1 MVSAK
6 KLLVNLSSEIDK
18 RSSGYKRRIEALIDK
33 PTATL
38 NLVKQTL
45 SQGIA
50 ADYLLMDSWFTEA
63 PLIKEVMN
71 EGLDVIGMVKKT
83 SKRFYQ
89 YKGKKFPLQTLI
101 THCNVNQKIFSHQEG
116 SLGSI
121 QVKLNNGIP
130 VKIVFIRHRKY
141 KTEWLAILSTNTSLS
156 DEEIIRIYGYRWDI
170 EVFFKCNKSHLKLN
184 KEFQCRSYD
193 SMIGHTTIVFTR
205 YIFLA
210 WENRKTNDPKT
221 LGMIFM
227 TTVQKSKMWI

>member
-1 MVSAK
+1 MPRSYYISPDK
-6 KLLVNLSSEIDK
+6 FSSEKISNWTIEFLSQSITLIISIYYLDCRILICFYIVNISSEIDK

-156 DEEIIRIYGYRWDI
+156 DEEIIRIYVIVGSPGDYR
-170 EVFFKCNKSHLKLN
+170 
-184 KEFQCRSYD
+184 R
-193 SMIGHTTIVFTR
+193 
-205 YIFLA
+205 
-210 WENRKTNDPKT
+210 
-221 LGMIFM
+221 
-227 TTVQKSKMWI
+227 